1 MQYYQKSV
9 IVTIFFALSTP
20 TPWALIYKIVYKVR
34 RLTVGDAHVP
44 DAPPFFS
51 ANAIR
56 YVSTVHPPIAYPPFP
71 LPVAFELG
79 DPIHWFTN
87 ICIHGTLG
95 YLTPKAGLNQNIV
108 KKNPYY
114 R

>member
-44 DAPPFFS
+44 DAPPS
-51 ANAIR
+51 LVQTQLDTYQQYIHL
-56 YVSTVHPPIAYPPFP
+56 SPIPHFP
-71 LPVAFELG
+71 
-79 DPIHWFTN
+79 
-87 ICIHGTLG
+87 
-95 YLTPKAGLNQNIV
+95 
-108 KKNPYY
+108 
-114 R
+114 